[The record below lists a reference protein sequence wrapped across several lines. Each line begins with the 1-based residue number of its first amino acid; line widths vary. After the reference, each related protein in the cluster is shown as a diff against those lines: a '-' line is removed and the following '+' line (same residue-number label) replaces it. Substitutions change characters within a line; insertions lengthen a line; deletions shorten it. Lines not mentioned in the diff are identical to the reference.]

1 MSEKV
6 ILWRRAGARR
16 ADIRRI
22 CLTEPQADI
31 AGEMRDAGCES
42 KLQTGSLDVLRSSA
56 VETRVNWATQSFQTR
71 PPSRIFELRVFEP
84 SRLPVFP
91 SSRLP
96 VFPSSRLPVFT
107 SSRLHVF
114 TSSRLRD
121 IETSRR
127 SNRSRITRAIQ
138 LARPFAHSLIR
149 SFAHSPIRP
158 FAHSPIRPFAHSL
171 IRPFA
176 HSLIRPFAHSPIRPF
191 AHSLTSPTL
200 PLLRLSPSLVRARP
214 PRVGRLAS
222 PHRVTPSGA
231 SAPKPLRR
239 ATPHARLSR
248 ARGRRRDCARPPSPD
263 RAPDRPPRRSRRYA
277 ARTRRPDATPRR
289 RR

>member
-1 MSEKV
+1 MSGKV
-6 ILWRRAGARR
+6 ILWRSAGARR

-22 CLTEPQADI
+22 CLTKPQADI
-31 AGEMRDAGCES
+31 AGEMRDARASC
-42 KLQTGSLDVLRSSA
+42 KLQTANCKQDRSMSC
-56 VETRVNWATQSFQTR
+56 VV
-71 PPSRIFELRVFEP
+71 PPSKRASIGQPNHSKRA
-84 SRLPVFP
+84 SRPESLSFAFSSLPVFP
-91 SSRLP
+91 
-96 VFPSSRLPVFT
+96 
-107 SSRLHVF
+107 
-114 TSSRLRD
+114 SSRLRD

-138 LARPFAHSLIR
+138 LA
-149 SFAHSPIRP
+149 
-158 FAHSPIRPFAHSL
+158 
-171 IRPFA
+171 
-176 HSLIRPFAHSPIRPF
+176 RPF

-231 SAPKPLRR
+231 SAPKPLRH

>member
-1 MSEKV
+1 MSGKV

-22 CLTEPQADI
+22 CLTKPQADI

-42 KLQTGSLDVLRSSA
+42 KLQTANCKLQTANCKLQTANCKLQTGSLDVLRSSA

-71 PPSRIFELRVFEP
+71 QPSRIFELRVFEP

-91 SSRLP
+91 SSRLH
-96 VFPSSRLPVFT
+96 VFT

-138 LARPFAHSLIR
+138 LARS
-149 SFAHSPIRP
+149 
-158 FAHSPIRPFAHSL
+158 
-171 IRPFA
+171 
-176 HSLIRPFAHSPIRPF
+176 F

-214 PRVGRLAS
+214 TRVGRLAS

-231 SAPKPLRR
+231 SAPKPLRH

>member
-31 AGEMRDAGCES
+31 AGGMRDAGCES
-42 KLQTGSLDVLRSSA
+42 ELQTANCKLQTANCKLQTGSLDVLRSSA

-71 PPSRIFELRVFEP
+71 QPSRIFELRVFEP

-91 SSRLP
+91 SSRL
-96 VFPSSRLPVFT
+96 
-107 SSRLHVF
+107 HVF

-121 IETSRR
+121 FEISKLH
-127 SNRSRITRAIQ
+127 A
-138 LARPFAHSLIR
+138 ARTVLESLER
-149 SFAHSPIRP
+149 FNSP
-158 FAHSPIRPFAHSL
+158 
-171 IRPFA
+171 
-176 HSLIRPFAHSPIRPF
+176 

-214 PRVGRLAS
+214 TRVGRLAS
-222 PHRVTPSGA
+222 PHR
-231 SAPKPLRR
+231 
-239 ATPHARLSR
+239 ATPL
-248 ARGRRRDCARPPSPD
+248 GCERPEAV
-263 RAPDRPPRRSRRYA
+263 APRHA
-277 ARTRRPDATPRR
+277 ARTP
-289 RR
+289 

>member
-42 KLQTGSLDVLRSSA
+42 KLQTANCKLQTGSLDVLRSSA

-71 PPSRIFELRVFEP
+71 QPFRIFELRVFEP
-84 SRLPVFP
+84 SRLHVFT
-91 SSRLP
+91 
-96 VFPSSRLPVFT
+96 SSRLPVFT

-114 TSSRLRD
+114 TSSRLHVFTSSRFRD
-121 IETSRR
+121 FEISKLH
-127 SNRSRITRAIQ
+127 A
-138 LARPFAHSLIR
+138 ARTVLESLER
-149 SFAHSPIRP
+149 FNSPAHSPIRS
-158 FAHSPIRPFAHSL
+158 HRPRCPSCAYRQALSAPG
-171 IRPFA
+171 RP
-176 HSLIRPFAHSPIRPF
+176 
-191 AHSLTSPTL
+191 
-200 PLLRLSPSLVRARP
+200 
-214 PRVGRLAS
+214 AS
-222 PHRVTPSGA
+222 AAWRRRIAQRPSGA

>member
-1 MSEKV
+1 
-6 ILWRRAGARR
+6 
-16 ADIRRI
+16 
-22 CLTEPQADI
+22 
-31 AGEMRDAGCES
+31 MRDAGCES
-42 KLQTGSLDVLRSSA
+42 KLQTANCKLQTGSLDVLRSSA

-71 PPSRIFELRVFEP
+71 QPFRIFELRVFEP

-96 VFPSSRLPVFT
+96 VFPSSRLHVFT

-114 TSSRLRD
+114 EISRFRD
-121 IETSRR
+121 FEISKLH
-127 SNRSRITRAIQ
+127 A
-138 LARPFAHSLIR
+138 ARTVLESLER
-149 SFAHSPIRP
+149 FNSPAHSPIRS
-158 FAHSPIRPFAHSL
+158 HRPRCPSCAYRQALSAPG
-171 IRPFA
+171 RP
-176 HSLIRPFAHSPIRPF
+176 
-191 AHSLTSPTL
+191 
-200 PLLRLSPSLVRARP
+200 
-214 PRVGRLAS
+214 AS
-222 PHRVTPSGA
+222 AAWRRRIAQRPSGA

>member
-1 MSEKV
+1 MRE
-6 ILWRRAGARR
+6 RAANCKLQT
-16 ADIRRI
+16 AN
-22 CLTEPQADI
+22 C
-31 AGEMRDAGCES
+31 

-56 VETRVNWATQSFQTR
+56 VEARVNWATQSFQTR
-71 PPSRIFELRVFEP
+71 QPSRIFELRVFEP

-91 SSRLP
+91 SSRLH
-96 VFPSSRLPVFT
+96 VFT

-114 TSSRLRD
+114 EISRHRNFPPLEPFSNHSSD
-121 IETSRR
+121 S
-127 SNRSRITRAIQ
+127 TRPPI
-138 LARPFAHSLIR
+138 RPFAHSLIR
-149 SFAHSPIRP
+149 SFAHS
-158 FAHSPIRPFAHSL
+158 L
-171 IRPFA
+171 IR
-176 HSLIRPFAHSPIRPF
+176 SF

-214 PRVGRLAS
+214 TRVGRLAS

-231 SAPKPLRR
+231 SAPKPLRH

>member
-1 MSEKV
+1 MSGKV
-6 ILWRRAGARR
+6 ILWRSAGARR

-22 CLTEPQADI
+22 CLTKPQADI
-31 AGEMRDAGCES
+31 AGEMRDARASCKLQTANCKLQTANC

-56 VETRVNWATQSFQTR
+56 VEARVNWATQSFQTR
-71 PPSRIFELRVFEP
+71 QPSRIFELRVFEP

-91 SSRLP
+91 SSRLH
-96 VFPSSRLPVFT
+96 VFT

-121 IETSRR
+121 FETSKLP
-127 SNRSRITRAIQ
+127 A
-138 LARPFAHSLIR
+138 ARTVLESLERFNSPAHSLIR
-149 SFAHSPIRP
+149 S
-158 FAHSPIRPFAHSL
+158 
-171 IRPFA
+171 
-176 HSLIRPFAHSPIRPF
+176 F

-214 PRVGRLAS
+214 TRVGRLAS

-231 SAPKPLRR
+231 SAPKPLRH

>member
-1 MSEKV
+1 MAE
-6 ILWRRAGARR
+6 RGRASGRYPPDLPDQTSGGHR
-16 ADIRRI
+16 
-22 CLTEPQADI
+22 
-31 AGEMRDAGCES
+31 GRDAGCES
-42 KLQTGSLDVLRSSA
+42 ELQTANCKLQTANCKLQTANCKQDRSMSC
-56 VETRVNWATQSFQTR
+56 VV
-71 PPSRIFELRVFEP
+71 PPSKRASIGQPNHSKRA
-84 SRLPVFP
+84 SRPESLSFAF
-91 SSRLP
+91 SSLP

-114 TSSRLRD
+114 TSSRFRD

-149 SFAHSPIRP
+149 SFAHS
-158 FAHSPIRPFAHSL
+158 L
-171 IRPFA
+171 IR
-176 HSLIRPFAHSPIRPF
+176 SF

-214 PRVGRLAS
+214 TRVGRLAS

-231 SAPKPLRR
+231 SAPKPLRH

>member
-42 KLQTGSLDVLRSSA
+42 KLQTANCKQDRSMSC
-56 VETRVNWATQSFQTR
+56 VV
-71 PPSRIFELRVFEP
+71 PPSKRASIGQPNHSKRASRSESLSFAFSSLPVFTS
-84 SRLPVFP
+84 SRLPVFPSSRLHVFP

-96 VFPSSRLPVFT
+96 VFPSSRLHVFT

-114 TSSRLRD
+114 EISRFRD
-121 IETSRR
+121 FETSRR

-138 LARPFAHSLIR
+138 LARS
-149 SFAHSPIRP
+149 
-158 FAHSPIRPFAHSL
+158 
-171 IRPFA
+171 
-176 HSLIRPFAHSPIRPF
+176 F

-214 PRVGRLAS
+214 TRVGRLAS
-222 PHRVTPSGA
+222 PHR
-231 SAPKPLRR
+231 
-239 ATPHARLSR
+239 ATPL
-248 ARGRRRDCARPPSPD
+248 GCERPEAV
-263 RAPDRPPRRSRRYA
+263 APRHA
-277 ARTRRPDATPRR
+277 ARTP
-289 RR
+289 

>member
-1 MSEKV
+1 MSGKV
-6 ILWRRAGARR
+6 ILWRSAGARR

-22 CLTEPQADI
+22 CLTKPQADI
-31 AGEMRDAGCES
+31 AGEMRDARASC
-42 KLQTGSLDVLRSSA
+42 KLQTANCKLQTANCKQDRSMSC
-56 VETRVNWATQSFQTR
+56 VV
-71 PPSRIFELRVFEP
+71 PPSKRASIGQPNHSKRA
-84 SRLPVFP
+84 SRPESLSFAFSSLPVFP

-96 VFPSSRLPVFT
+96 VFPSSRL
-107 SSRLHVF
+107 HVF

-121 IETSRR
+121 FETSKLPAARTVLESLERFNSPAHSPIR
-127 SNRSRITRAIQ
+127 S
-138 LARPFAHSLIR
+138 FAHSLIR
-149 SFAHSPIRP
+149 S
-158 FAHSPIRPFAHSL
+158 
-171 IRPFA
+171 
-176 HSLIRPFAHSPIRPF
+176 F

-214 PRVGRLAS
+214 TRVGRLAS

-231 SAPKPLRR
+231 SAPKPLRH

>member
-1 MSEKV
+1 MAE
-6 ILWRRAGARR
+6 RGRASGRYPPDLPDQTSGGHR
-16 ADIRRI
+16 
-22 CLTEPQADI
+22 
-31 AGEMRDAGCES
+31 GRDAGCES
-42 KLQTGSLDVLRSSA
+42 ELQTANCKLQTANCKQDRSMSC
-56 VETRVNWATQSFQTR
+56 VV
-71 PPSRIFELRVFEP
+71 PPSKRASIGQPNHSKRA
-84 SRLPVFP
+84 SRPESLSFAF
-91 SSRLP
+91 SSLP

-114 TSSRLRD
+114 TSSRLHVFTSSRFRD

-149 SFAHSPIRP
+149 SFAHS
-158 FAHSPIRPFAHSL
+158 
-171 IRPFA
+171 
-176 HSLIRPFAHSPIRPF
+176 
-191 AHSLTSPTL
+191 LTSPTL

-214 PRVGRLAS
+214 TRVGRLAS

-231 SAPKPLRR
+231 SAPKPLRH

>member
-42 KLQTGSLDVLRSSA
+42 KLQTANCKLQTGSLDVLRSSA

-71 PPSRIFELRVFEP
+71 QPFRIFELRVFEP
-84 SRLPVFP
+84 SRLH
-91 SSRLP
+91 
-96 VFPSSRLPVFT
+96 VFT

-114 TSSRLRD
+114 TSSRLHVFEISRFRD
-121 IETSRR
+121 FEISKLH
-127 SNRSRITRAIQ
+127 A
-138 LARPFAHSLIR
+138 ARTVLESLER
-149 SFAHSPIRP
+149 FNSPAHSPIRS
-158 FAHSPIRPFAHSL
+158 HRPRCPSCAYRQALSAPG
-171 IRPFA
+171 RP
-176 HSLIRPFAHSPIRPF
+176 
-191 AHSLTSPTL
+191 
-200 PLLRLSPSLVRARP
+200 
-214 PRVGRLAS
+214 AS
-222 PHRVTPSGA
+222 AAWRRRIAQRPSGA

>member
-1 MSEKV
+1 
-6 ILWRRAGARR
+6 
-16 ADIRRI
+16 
-22 CLTEPQADI
+22 
-31 AGEMRDAGCES
+31 MRDARANCKLQTANCKLQTANC

-71 PPSRIFELRVFEP
+71 QPSRIFELRVFEP

-91 SSRLP
+91 SSRLH
-96 VFPSSRLPVFT
+96 VFT

-138 LARPFAHSLIR
+138 LARS
-149 SFAHSPIRP
+149 
-158 FAHSPIRPFAHSL
+158 
-171 IRPFA
+171 
-176 HSLIRPFAHSPIRPF
+176 F

-214 PRVGRLAS
+214 TRVGRLAS

-231 SAPKPLRR
+231 SAPKPLRH

>member
-1 MSEKV
+1 MAA
-6 ILWRRAGARR
+6 RGRASGRYPPDLPDQTSGGHR
-16 ADIRRI
+16 
-22 CLTEPQADI
+22 
-31 AGEMRDAGCES
+31 GRDAGCGMREQTANC
-42 KLQTGSLDVLRSSA
+42 KLQTANCKLQTANCKLQTANCKQDRSMSC
-56 VETRVNWATQSFQTR
+56 VV
-71 PPSRIFELRVFEP
+71 PPSKRASIGQPNHSKRA
-84 SRLPVFP
+84 SRPESLSFAFSSLPVFP

-96 VFPSSRLPVFT
+96 VFPSSRLHVFT

-138 LARPFAHSLIR
+138 LARS
-149 SFAHSPIRP
+149 
-158 FAHSPIRPFAHSL
+158 
-171 IRPFA
+171 
-176 HSLIRPFAHSPIRPF
+176 F

-214 PRVGRLAS
+214 TRVGRLAS

-231 SAPKPLRR
+231 SAPKPLRH

>member
-91 SSRLP
+91 SSRL
-96 VFPSSRLPVFT
+96 
-107 SSRLHVF
+107 HVF
-114 TSSRLRD
+114 TSSRHRNFPPL
-121 IETSRR
+121 EPF
-127 SNRSRITRAIQ
+127 SNHSSDSTR
-138 LARPFAHSLIR
+138 PPIR

-158 FAHSPIRPFAHSL
+158 FAHIAHVAPLAPIAKPCPRPAAP
-171 IRPFA
+171 R
-176 HSLIRPFAHSPIRPF
+176 
-191 AHSLTSPTL
+191 
-200 PLLRLSPSLVRARP
+200 RP
-214 PRVGRLAS
+214 PGVAAS
-222 PHRVTPSGA
+222 RNALGCERPEAV
-231 SAPKPLRR
+231 APR
-239 ATPHARLSR
+239 H
-248 ARGRRRDCARPPSPD
+248 
-263 RAPDRPPRRSRRYA
+263 A
-277 ARTRRPDATPRR
+277 ARTP
-289 RR
+289 

>member
-1 MSEKV
+1 
-6 ILWRRAGARR
+6 
-16 ADIRRI
+16 
-22 CLTEPQADI
+22 
-31 AGEMRDAGCES
+31 MRDARANC
-42 KLQTGSLDVLRSSA
+42 KLQTANCKQDRSMSC
-56 VETRVNWATQSFQTR
+56 VV
-71 PPSRIFELRVFEP
+71 PPSKRASIGQPNHSKRA
-84 SRLPVFP
+84 SRPESLSFAFSSLPVFP
-91 SSRLP
+91 SSRLH
-96 VFPSSRLPVFT
+96 VFT

-138 LARPFAHSLIR
+138 LARS
-149 SFAHSPIRP
+149 
-158 FAHSPIRPFAHSL
+158 
-171 IRPFA
+171 
-176 HSLIRPFAHSPIRPF
+176 F

-214 PRVGRLAS
+214 TRVGRLAS

-231 SAPKPLRR
+231 SAPKPLRH

>member
-1 MSEKV
+1 MAE
-6 ILWRRAGARR
+6 RGRASGRYPPDLPDQTSGGHR
-16 ADIRRI
+16 
-22 CLTEPQADI
+22 
-31 AGEMRDAGCES
+31 GRDAGCES
-42 KLQTGSLDVLRSSA
+42 ELQTANCKLQTANCKLQTANCKQDRSMSC
-56 VETRVNWATQSFQTR
+56 VV
-71 PPSRIFELRVFEP
+71 PPSKRASIGQPNHSKRA
-84 SRLPVFP
+84 SRPESLSFAFSSLPVFP
-91 SSRLP
+91 
-96 VFPSSRLPVFT
+96 

-114 TSSRLRD
+114 TSSRLHVFE
-121 IETSRR
+121 ISRHR
-127 SNRSRITRAIQ
+127 NFPPLEPFSNHSSDSTR
-138 LARPFAHSLIR
+138 P
-149 SFAHSPIRP
+149 
-158 FAHSPIRPFAHSL
+158 PIRPFAHSL
-171 IRPFA
+171 IR
-176 HSLIRPFAHSPIRPF
+176 SF

-214 PRVGRLAS
+214 TRVGRLAS

-231 SAPKPLRR
+231 SAPKPLRH

>member
-1 MSEKV
+1 MSGKV

-22 CLTEPQADI
+22 CLTKPQADI

-42 KLQTGSLDVLRSSA
+42 KLQTANCKLQTANCKQDRSMSC
-56 VETRVNWATQSFQTR
+56 VV
-71 PPSRIFELRVFEP
+71 PPSKRASIGQPNHSKRA
-84 SRLPVFP
+84 SRPESLSFAF
-91 SSRLP
+91 SSLP

-114 TSSRLRD
+114 TSSRHRNFPPL
-121 IETSRR
+121 EPF
-127 SNRSRITRAIQ
+127 SNHSSDSTRP
-138 LARPFAHSLIR
+138 L
-149 SFAHSPIRP
+149 
-158 FAHSPIRPFAHSL
+158 
-171 IRPFA
+171 
-176 HSLIRPFAHSPIRPF
+176 IRPF

-214 PRVGRLAS
+214 TRVGRLAS

-231 SAPKPLRR
+231 SAPKPLRH

>member
-1 MSEKV
+1 MSGKV
-6 ILWRRAGARR
+6 ILWRSAGARR

-22 CLTEPQADI
+22 CLTKPQADI
-31 AGEMRDAGCES
+31 AGEMRDARASCKLQTANC

-56 VETRVNWATQSFQTR
+56 VEARVNWATQSFQTR
-71 PPSRIFELRVFEP
+71 QPSRIFELRVFEP
-84 SRLPVFP
+84 SRLPVF
-91 SSRLP
+91 
-96 VFPSSRLPVFT
+96 T

-114 TSSRLRD
+114 TSSRFRD

-149 SFAHSPIRP
+149 SFAHS
-158 FAHSPIRPFAHSL
+158 
-171 IRPFA
+171 
-176 HSLIRPFAHSPIRPF
+176 
-191 AHSLTSPTL
+191 LTSPTL

-214 PRVGRLAS
+214 TRVGRLAS

-231 SAPKPLRR
+231 SAPKPLRH

>member
-42 KLQTGSLDVLRSSA
+42 KLQTANCKQDRSMSC
-56 VETRVNWATQSFQTR
+56 VV
-71 PPSRIFELRVFEP
+71 PPSKRASIGQPNHSKRASRSESLSFAFSSLPVFTS

-114 TSSRLRD
+114 TSSRLHVFEISRFRD
-121 IETSRR
+121 FETSRR

-138 LARPFAHSLIR
+138 LARS
-149 SFAHSPIRP
+149 
-158 FAHSPIRPFAHSL
+158 
-171 IRPFA
+171 
-176 HSLIRPFAHSPIRPF
+176 F

-214 PRVGRLAS
+214 TRVGRLAS
-222 PHRVTPSGA
+222 PHR
-231 SAPKPLRR
+231 
-239 ATPHARLSR
+239 ATPL
-248 ARGRRRDCARPPSPD
+248 GCERPEAV
-263 RAPDRPPRRSRRYA
+263 APRHA
-277 ARTRRPDATPRR
+277 ARTP
-289 RR
+289 

>member
-96 VFPSSRLPVFT
+96 VFT

-114 TSSRLRD
+114 
-121 IETSRR
+121 ETSKLP
-127 SNRSRITRAIQ
+127 A
-138 LARPFAHSLIR
+138 ARTVLESLERFNSPAHSLIR

-158 FAHSPIRPFAHSL
+158 FAHSPIRSFAHSL

-176 HSLIRPFAHSPIRPF
+176 HIAHVAPLAPIAKPCPRPAAPR
-191 AHSLTSPTL
+191 
-200 PLLRLSPSLVRARP
+200 RP
-214 PRVGRLAS
+214 PGVAAS
-222 PHRVTPSGA
+222 RNALGCERPEAV
-231 SAPKPLRR
+231 APR
-239 ATPHARLSR
+239 H
-248 ARGRRRDCARPPSPD
+248 
-263 RAPDRPPRRSRRYA
+263 A
-277 ARTRRPDATPRR
+277 ARTP
-289 RR
+289 

>member
-1 MSEKV
+1 MAA
-6 ILWRRAGARR
+6 RGRASGRYPPDLPDQTSGGHR
-16 ADIRRI
+16 
-22 CLTEPQADI
+22 
-31 AGEMRDAGCES
+31 GRDAGCGMREQTANC
-42 KLQTGSLDVLRSSA
+42 KLQTANCKLQTANCKQDRSMSC
-56 VETRVNWATQSFQTR
+56 VV
-71 PPSRIFELRVFEP
+71 PPSKRASIGQPNHSKRA
-84 SRLPVFP
+84 SRPESLSFAFSSLPVFP
-91 SSRLP
+91 SSRLH
-96 VFPSSRLPVFT
+96 VFTSSRLHVFT

-138 LARPFAHSLIR
+138 LARS
-149 SFAHSPIRP
+149 
-158 FAHSPIRPFAHSL
+158 
-171 IRPFA
+171 
-176 HSLIRPFAHSPIRPF
+176 F

-214 PRVGRLAS
+214 TRVGRLAS

-231 SAPKPLRR
+231 SAPKPLRH

>member
-1 MSEKV
+1 MSGKV
-6 ILWRRAGARR
+6 ILWRSAGARR

-22 CLTEPQADI
+22 CLTKPQADI
-31 AGEMRDAGCES
+31 AGEMRDARASCKLQTANC

-56 VETRVNWATQSFQTR
+56 VEARVNWATQSFQTR
-71 PPSRIFELRVFEP
+71 QPSRIFELRVFEP

-91 SSRLP
+91 SSRLH
-96 VFPSSRLPVFT
+96 VFT

-114 TSSRLRD
+114 EISRHRNFPPLEPFSNHSSD
-121 IETSRR
+121 S
-127 SNRSRITRAIQ
+127 TR
-138 LARPFAHSLIR
+138 P
-149 SFAHSPIRP
+149 
-158 FAHSPIRPFAHSL
+158 PIRPFAHSL
-171 IRPFA
+171 IR
-176 HSLIRPFAHSPIRPF
+176 SF

-214 PRVGRLAS
+214 TRVGRLAS

-231 SAPKPLRR
+231 SAPKPLRH

>member
-1 MSEKV
+1 MSGKV

-22 CLTEPQADI
+22 CLTKPQADI

-42 KLQTGSLDVLRSSA
+42 KLQTANCKLQTANCKQDRSMSC
-56 VETRVNWATQSFQTR
+56 VV
-71 PPSRIFELRVFEP
+71 PPSKRASIGQPNHSKRA
-84 SRLPVFP
+84 SRPESLSFAFSSLPVFP

-96 VFPSSRLPVFT
+96 VFTSSRLHVFTSSRLHVFT

-138 LARPFAHSLIR
+138 LARS
-149 SFAHSPIRP
+149 
-158 FAHSPIRPFAHSL
+158 
-171 IRPFA
+171 
-176 HSLIRPFAHSPIRPF
+176 F

-214 PRVGRLAS
+214 TRVGRLAS

-231 SAPKPLRR
+231 SAPKPLRH

>member
-1 MSEKV
+1 
-6 ILWRRAGARR
+6 
-16 ADIRRI
+16 
-22 CLTEPQADI
+22 
-31 AGEMRDAGCES
+31 MRDARANC
-42 KLQTGSLDVLRSSA
+42 KLQTANCKLQTANCKQDRSMSC
-56 VETRVNWATQSFQTR
+56 VV
-71 PPSRIFELRVFEP
+71 PPSKRASIGQPNHSKRA
-84 SRLPVFP
+84 SRPESLSFAFSSLPVFP

-96 VFPSSRLPVFT
+96 VFP

-138 LARPFAHSLIR
+138 LARS
-149 SFAHSPIRP
+149 
-158 FAHSPIRPFAHSL
+158 
-171 IRPFA
+171 
-176 HSLIRPFAHSPIRPF
+176 F

-214 PRVGRLAS
+214 TRVGRLAS

-231 SAPKPLRR
+231 SAPKPLRH

>member
-1 MSEKV
+1 MAA
-6 ILWRRAGARR
+6 RGRASGRYPPDLPDQTSGGHR
-16 ADIRRI
+16 
-22 CLTEPQADI
+22 
-31 AGEMRDAGCES
+31 GRDAGCGMREQTANC

-71 PPSRIFELRVFEP
+71 QPSRIFELRVFEP

-91 SSRLP
+91 SSRLH
-96 VFPSSRLPVFT
+96 VFTSSRLHVFT

-138 LARPFAHSLIR
+138 LARS
-149 SFAHSPIRP
+149 
-158 FAHSPIRPFAHSL
+158 
-171 IRPFA
+171 
-176 HSLIRPFAHSPIRPF
+176 F

-214 PRVGRLAS
+214 TRVGRLAS

-231 SAPKPLRR
+231 SAPKPLRH

>member
-1 MSEKV
+1 MSGKV

-22 CLTEPQADI
+22 CLTKPQADI

-42 KLQTGSLDVLRSSA
+42 KLQTANCKLQTANCKQDRSMSC
-56 VETRVNWATQSFQTR
+56 VV
-71 PPSRIFELRVFEP
+71 PPSKRASIGQPNHSKRA
-84 SRLPVFP
+84 SRPESLSFAFSSLPVFP

-96 VFPSSRLPVFT
+96 VFTSSRLHVFT

-138 LARPFAHSLIR
+138 LARS
-149 SFAHSPIRP
+149 
-158 FAHSPIRPFAHSL
+158 
-171 IRPFA
+171 
-176 HSLIRPFAHSPIRPF
+176 F

-214 PRVGRLAS
+214 TRVGRLAS

-231 SAPKPLRR
+231 SAPKPLRH

>member
-1 MSEKV
+1 MAA
-6 ILWRRAGARR
+6 RGRASGRYPPDLPDR
-16 ADIRRI
+16 TSGGHR
-22 CLTEPQADI
+22 
-31 AGEMRDAGCES
+31 GRDAGCGMREQTANC

-71 PPSRIFELRVFEP
+71 QPFRIFELRVFEP

-96 VFPSSRLPVFT
+96 VFPSSRLHVFT

-114 TSSRLRD
+114 TSSRFRD
-121 IETSRR
+121 FEISKLH
-127 SNRSRITRAIQ
+127 A
-138 LARPFAHSLIR
+138 ARTVLESLER
-149 SFAHSPIRP
+149 FNSPAHSPIRS
-158 FAHSPIRPFAHSL
+158 HRPRCPSCAYRQALSAPG
-171 IRPFA
+171 RP
-176 HSLIRPFAHSPIRPF
+176 
-191 AHSLTSPTL
+191 
-200 PLLRLSPSLVRARP
+200 
-214 PRVGRLAS
+214 AS
-222 PHRVTPSGA
+222 AAWRRRIAQRPSGA

>member
-42 KLQTGSLDVLRSSA
+42 KLQTANCKQDRSMSC
-56 VETRVNWATQSFQTR
+56 VV
-71 PPSRIFELRVFEP
+71 PPSKRASIGQPNHSKRASRSESLSFAFSSLPVFTS

-96 VFPSSRLPVFT
+96 VFPSSRLHVFT

-114 TSSRLRD
+114 TSSRLHVFEISRFRD
-121 IETSRR
+121 FETSRR

-138 LARPFAHSLIR
+138 LARS
-149 SFAHSPIRP
+149 
-158 FAHSPIRPFAHSL
+158 
-171 IRPFA
+171 
-176 HSLIRPFAHSPIRPF
+176 F

-214 PRVGRLAS
+214 TRVGRLAS
-222 PHRVTPSGA
+222 PHR
-231 SAPKPLRR
+231 
-239 ATPHARLSR
+239 ATPL
-248 ARGRRRDCARPPSPD
+248 GCERPEAV
-263 RAPDRPPRRSRRYA
+263 APRHA
-277 ARTRRPDATPRR
+277 ARTP
-289 RR
+289 

>member
-1 MSEKV
+1 MAA
-6 ILWRRAGARR
+6 RGRASGRYPPDLPDQTSGGHR
-16 ADIRRI
+16 
-22 CLTEPQADI
+22 
-31 AGEMRDAGCES
+31 GRDAGCGMREQTANC
-42 KLQTGSLDVLRSSA
+42 KLQTANCKQDRSMSC
-56 VETRVNWATQSFQTR
+56 VV
-71 PPSRIFELRVFEP
+71 PPSKRASIGQPNHSKRA
-84 SRLPVFP
+84 SRPESLSFAFSSLPVFP

-96 VFPSSRLPVFT
+96 VFPSSRLHVFTSSRLHVFT

-138 LARPFAHSLIR
+138 LARS
-149 SFAHSPIRP
+149 
-158 FAHSPIRPFAHSL
+158 
-171 IRPFA
+171 
-176 HSLIRPFAHSPIRPF
+176 F

-214 PRVGRLAS
+214 TRVGRLAS

-231 SAPKPLRR
+231 SAPKPLRH

>member
-1 MSEKV
+1 
-6 ILWRRAGARR
+6 
-16 ADIRRI
+16 
-22 CLTEPQADI
+22 
-31 AGEMRDAGCES
+31 MRDARANC
-42 KLQTGSLDVLRSSA
+42 KLQTANCKLQTANCKLQTANCKQDRSMSC
-56 VETRVNWATQSFQTR
+56 VV
-71 PPSRIFELRVFEP
+71 PPSKRASIGQPNHSKRA
-84 SRLPVFP
+84 SRPESLSFAFSSLPVFP

-96 VFPSSRLPVFT
+96 VFTSSRLHVFT

-138 LARPFAHSLIR
+138 LARS
-149 SFAHSPIRP
+149 
-158 FAHSPIRPFAHSL
+158 
-171 IRPFA
+171 
-176 HSLIRPFAHSPIRPF
+176 F

-214 PRVGRLAS
+214 TRVGRLAS

-231 SAPKPLRR
+231 SAPKPLRH

>member
-1 MSEKV
+1 MSGKV
-6 ILWRRAGARR
+6 ILWRSAGARR

-22 CLTEPQADI
+22 CLTKPQADI
-31 AGEMRDAGCES
+31 AGEMRDARASCKLQTANC

-56 VETRVNWATQSFQTR
+56 VETRVNLATQSFQTR
-71 PPSRIFELRVFEP
+71 QPSRIFELRVFEP

-96 VFPSSRLPVFT
+96 VFT

-114 TSSRLRD
+114 TSSRHRNFPPL
-121 IETSRR
+121 EPF
-127 SNRSRITRAIQ
+127 SNHSSDSTR
-138 LARPFAHSLIR
+138 P
-149 SFAHSPIRP
+149 PIRP
-158 FAHSPIRPFAHSL
+158 FAHIAHVAPLAPIAKPCPRPADP
-171 IRPFA
+171 R
-176 HSLIRPFAHSPIRPF
+176 
-191 AHSLTSPTL
+191 
-200 PLLRLSPSLVRARP
+200 RP
-214 PRVGRLAS
+214 PGVAAS
-222 PHRVTPSGA
+222 RNALGCERPEAV
-231 SAPKPLRR
+231 APRR